1 MIVLKGRG
9 LLAAI
14 VICAAVLAAA
24 GAGWAWKSSRGKSE
38 LDANNAWVEI
48 ERVRAADSLI
58 GDSHEKIRLAGIRAP
73 LPGEPLFEESK
84 NFVEELVAG
93 EDVRLRFDQEK
104 RDKKGRYLAY
114 VFIGDDFLNFRL
126 VREGLAYVRL
136 TTVTR
141 RYADD
146 LLAAQSDARREKRG
160 LWREQTATPRSEYW
174 ADPKYGNFHGPD
186 CAERGKGDPARMVT
200 LRARDEAF
208 ERGFAPCAKC
218 KP

>member
-1 MIVLKGRG
+1 MIVRKGRG

-14 VICAAVLAAA
+14 VIGAAVLVTA
-24 GAGWAWKSSRGKSE
+24 GAAWAWKSSRREKE
-38 LDANNAWVEI
+38 LDATNAWGEI

-73 LPGEPLFEESK
+73 LHGEPLFEESK

-93 EDVRLRFDQEK
+93 EEVRLRFDEEK
-104 RDKKGRYLAY
+104 RDKKDRYLAY
-114 VFIGDDFLNFRL
+114 VFIGDDFLNLRL
-126 VREGLAYVRL
+126 VHKGLAYVRL
-136 TTVTR
+136 TTVTQ

-146 LLAAQSDARREKRG
+146 LLAAQTDARREKRG

-186 CAERGKGDPARMVT
+186 CAERGKGDPARRVT
-200 LRARDEAF
+200 LRSRDEAF
-208 ERGFAPCAKC
+208 DRGFAPCTKC